1 MKLNNRFLTIACG
14 LAVAVGSGA
23 ADITVS
29 PGESLRLAVR
39 QAREMKRLGQADDV
53 TIRLNPGLYRITEPL
68 TLLPEDSHLTIE
80 GSGAVISGAQPLKAW
95 KQEGR
100 LWVADAPVVNGQRVV
115 ARQLWVN
122 GRKAQRAT
130 QFGQYKLDRMVGFD
144 ATNRTITIPTPQNID
159 RLLQAKSLE
168 MLVHQRWAIAI
179 LRVKAMQPM
188 GDTTVVSFQ
197 EPESYLEFSHPWPQP
212 IINGERGSSSYCLM
226 NALELVDEPGEWYQ
240 DSNTGK
246 IYYLP
251 REGETMATVE
261 AEVPVVERLLTIS
274 GAPGVRVSDIKLVGL
289 TFSHSA
295 WTRPSR
301 LGHVTL
307 QGGFPLTDAYKLQ
320 KEGLPWCDRL
330 ENQAWVER
338 PDAAVS
344 VEWATG
350 VGFDGCKFVHL
361 AATGLDFAYADKSVS
376 VAHCSFTDIGG
387 TALMAGSFAE
397 GATEVH
403 RPYVVSADQEEYCDT
418 LYIMGN
424 TVSDAANEDWGAVGI
439 GCGYVRNATI
449 TGNDVSH
456 VNYSGICVG
465 WGWTPLDTG
474 MRSNRIS
481 RNRVSDYA
489 RMLYDAGGI
498 YTLSNQPNSY
508 ITDNEVS
515 APAQSPYATN
525 YRAFKLYL
533 DDSSDGFTIK
543 GNNINKE
550 EIGTNHPGTHIYYET
565 D

>member
-274 GAPGVRVSDIKLVGL
+274 GAPGVRISDIKLVGL

-481 RNRVSDYA
+481 RNRVNDYA

>member
-1 MKLNNRFLTIACG
+1 M
-14 LAVAVGSGA
+14 
-23 ADITVS
+23 
-29 PGESLRLAVR
+29 AVR
-39 QAREMKRLGQADDV
+39 QAREMKRLGQADAV
-53 TIRLNPGLYRITEPL
+53 TIHLTPGLYRLTEPL

-80 GSGAVISGAQPLKAW
+80 GSGAVIRGAQPLTEW

-100 LWVADAPVVNGQRVV
+100 LWVAEAPVVDGRRVLT
-115 ARQLWVN
+115 RQLWVD
-122 GRKAQRAT
+122 GRKALRAT

-144 ATNRTITIPTPQNID
+144 ATAHTITIPTPRNISA
-159 RLLQAKSLE
+159 LQQAPSLE

-212 IINGERGSSSYCLM
+212 IIRGERGSSSYCLM
-226 NALELVDEPGEWYQ
+226 NALEFVDEPGEWYQ
-240 DSNTGK
+240 DPNSGK

-274 GAPGVRVSDIKLVGL
+274 GAPGLRVSDITLRGL
-289 TFSHSA
+289 TFSHTA

-320 KEGLPWCDRL
+320 KEGLPWCGRL

-344 VEWATG
+344 VSWATG
-350 VGFDGCKFVHL
+350 ISFDGCQFAHL

-376 VAHCSFTDIGG
+376 TTRCTFTDIGG

-418 LYIMGN
+418 LFITDN

-449 TGNDVSH
+449 TGNNVSR

-465 WGWTPLDTG
+465 WGWTPLETG
-474 MRSNRIS
+474 IRNNRIS

-498 YTLSNQPNSY
+498 YTLSYQPNSF
-508 ITDNEVS
+508 ITENVVS
-515 APAQSPYATN
+515 PPAQSPYATN

-533 DDSSDGFTIK
+533 DDSSDGFIIS
-543 GNNINKE
+543 GNNINKD
-550 EIGTNHPGTHIYYET
+550 EIGTNHPGTHIHYET